1 MARLGPDALEVDRD
15 QFAERIRSRKGQIK
29 GVLTDQEVL
38 AGIGNAYSDEIL
50 HVAKMSPFALT
61 GKLTDEQITTLYE
74 ATRQVETDAVTR
86 SVGQRAAELKGEKR
100 AGMRV
105 HARTGLPTAPPKPG
119 KGPLALRVHLENGD
133 GFDLTEQGTRKGLA
147 VYVVRSPAEVPGI
160 ARLGPDALEVDR
172 EQFAAIL
179 ESRSGQ
185 LKGALTDQTLIA
197 GIGNAYSDEIL
208 HAARLSPFKGADR
221 LNDDELVRLFD
232 AVRETL
238 TEALGR
244 QLGQKAATMKGEKRS
259 GLRVHARTGLPCPVC
274 GDTVREVSFA
284 DTSLQYCPTC
294 QTGGKPL
301 ADRRMSKL
309 LR

>member
-1 MARLGPDALEVDRD
+1 MPELPEVEALAAFLRENAVGRIVTSVDLASVQAIKTFDPPLSALGGLEVTGV
-15 QFAERIRSRKGQIK
+15 SRHGKFLDLDVSGLHL
-29 GVLTDQEVL
+29 VVHL
-38 AGIGNAYSDEIL
+38 A
-50 HVAKMSPFALT
+50 
-61 GKLTDEQITTLYE
+61 
-74 ATRQVETDAVTR
+74 
-86 SVGQRAAELKGEKR
+86 R
-100 AGMRV
+100 AGWLHWRS
-105 HARTGLPTAPPKPG
+105 GLPTAPPKPG
-119 KGPLALRVHLENGD
+119 KGPLALRVHLEDGE

-147 VYVVRSPAEVPGI
+147 VYVVRSPGEVPGI
-160 ARLGPDALEVDR
+160 ARLGPDALGVDR
-172 EQFAAIL
+172 EQFAAL
-179 ESRSGQ
+179 MASRSGQ

-208 HAARLSPFKGADR
+208 HAAHLSPFKGADK
-221 LNDDELVRLFD
+221 LKDDELVRLFE
-232 AVRETL
+232 AMRATL
-238 TEALGR
+238 TEALSR